1 MHPTVD
7 HASEHTPCDGEPVA
21 PEIDQQSRGG
31 ADMQQHDER
40 QEGRVGLVDV
50 PVQELGEDDGVAQAA
65 YREELGDPLQQRQYE
80 GLEQGHCFL

>member
-1 MHPTVD
+1 
-7 HASEHTPCDGEPVA
+7 
-21 PEIDQQSRGG
+21 
-31 ADMQQHDER
+31 MQQHDER